1 MSDSIDFLGCL
12 SYNKITGT
20 HVEFTKSK
28 KNFHK
33 IKGVL
38 HIWKCFKNEKLWCAI
53 GGAAALVI
61 GKKIVTAETTRKLA
75 VSGLAKGMK
84 LQSDAK
90 ATFQNMK
97 DEASDI
103 CCDAKEEAGLADI
116 AEEAASEEETK

>member
-1 MSDSIDFLGCL
+1 M
-12 SYNKITGT
+12 
-20 HVEFTKSK
+20 
-28 KNFHK
+28 
-33 IKGVL
+33 
-38 HIWKCFKNEKLWCAI
+38 WKCFKNEKLWCAI
-53 GGAAALVI
+53 VGAAALVI

-97 DEASDI
+97 DEAADI

-116 AEEAASEEETK
+116 AEEAATEEETK